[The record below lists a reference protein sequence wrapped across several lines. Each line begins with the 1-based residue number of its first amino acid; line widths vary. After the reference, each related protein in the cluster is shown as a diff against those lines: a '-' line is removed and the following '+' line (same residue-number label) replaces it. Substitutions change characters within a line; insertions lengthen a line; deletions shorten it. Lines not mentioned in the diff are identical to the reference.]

1 MSGAMRPARADE
13 RGRAR
18 ERGRG
23 DDRRGKSKDRG
34 DRGDRGAGK
43 RDDRGHG
50 ARDDPR
56 RARGEKGRSS
66 RPGEPSWRRRKP
78 KTLWQRTF
86 GQLNLKYAHV
96 AVLLSASSVVAV
108 FFAWT
113 LPSYLAYRDR
123 PKFTQ
128 QFCVVRAVSEATGC
142 VSVDFVYVSDSICD
156 QSNEVTYDCSALC
169 VYEEA
174 QRKARL
180 ATPGSD
186 GLEATSET
194 SRAAFARRYF
204 VGAETPCW
212 YPQGGG
218 GFPDSLTFVKPNNPN
233 AAMFNA
239 LIALVPFLVLTTASV
254 IWMLKRPKAV
264 EELEDSEMLTGLFE
278 EVITGREKQKRF
290 AEEQEKKLRA
300 VAAKVEGE
308 AERRLSVVQEVER
321 EKKERRE
328 NEDNLKHQVSEN
340 IRSLESRMISEM
352 AARLAKIPI
361 PKELKKKM
369 GIDGKRGRGD
379 KHDSKER
386 MLKGERPDSAA
397 SIYDDHQRDERR
409 RRGALDDDVEAQR
422 DAFQRRLG
430 ERRGRERDGNRERSR
445 GRSKSRTRR

>member
-239 LIALVPFLVLTTASV
+239 LIALAPFLVLTTASV

-321 EKKERRE
+321 ERKERRE